1 MASVPQWVTL
11 LAPSALKEIGN
22 SILMHLIFFKHLVT
36 CVKNVAKDTP
46 TPQAPEELQLYNP
59 PKTGVAYYFTN
70 SGAKIRNARKFSI
83 DGKAMG
89 KDDHSSTAACRIYYP
104 KSSKIR
110 HHIYVSLVL
119 P

>member
-1 MASVPQWVTL
+1 MGNARGISPTMGDFVSSFCIEGNRKLDTH
-11 LAPSALKEIGN
+11 ALD
-22 SILMHLIFFKHLVT
+22 FFKHLVT

-89 KDDHSSTAACRIYYP
+89 KDDH
-104 KSSKIR
+104 
-110 HHIYVSLVL
+110 
-119 P
+119 